1 MLSVFSETT
10 PHLMSRRPFV
20 DMGYYTSGFGPM
32 SKQLISV
39 AIWIPLQA
47 VVLLVYPTFLLWTAL
62 WHTFGRLANVLF
74 IFLFIAYNVMAHC
87 AVVYSIVS
95 IDLPPVAAMFL
106 SVEQL
111 RWTMKS
117 YSFIRENAYKVLNPW
132 HKDEKTGPAVWY
144 AGQMEPQVGSFSAY
158 VYFLFCPTL
167 LYRDR
172 YPR

>member
-1 MLSVFSETT
+1 MVF
-10 PHLMSRRPFV
+10 RPFV
-20 DMGYYTSGFGPM
+20 DMGTYISGFGPM
-32 SKQLISV
+32 NQQLKAAV
-39 AIWIPLQA
+39 IWLPLKAA
-47 VVLLVYPTFLLWTAL
+47 VLMVYPLFLVWKGLWPK
-62 WHTFGRLANVLF
+62 FGFLANLLFTLLF
-74 IFLFIAYNVMAHC
+74 ITYTIMAHT
-87 AVVYSIVS
+87 AMIYSITHF
-95 IDLPPVAAMFL
+95 DLPPVPALFL

-117 YSFIRENAYKVLNPW
+117 YSFIRENAYKVLYPW
-132 HKDEKTGPAVWY
+132 HKDDKDGPAVWY